1 MQALTGRT
9 VEKPP
14 HRDPGM
20 KRIAVLQ
27 SNYIPWKGY
36 FDIIARVDEF
46 IVYDCVQYTKNDWR
60 NRNQIKTANG
70 KSWLTI
76 PVRQQRLAQT
86 IAETEIADPGCFRK
100 HWLTFRQAYA
110 RAPHLEY
117 CIELLEDLFL
127 DDTPPRLLGASNV
140 RLIRRICEGLGIRTP
155 IVDAETYAPA
165 GDRNER
171 LVDLCRKAGAS
182 AYLSGP
188 AAGAY
193 LDESLFAQAGIE
205 VEWMQYEDYPPYPQ
219 PYPPFDHFVS
229 ILDLLAAAGP
239 DAGRYMLHVEA
250 AAA

>member
-1 MQALTGRT
+1 
-9 VEKPP
+9 
-14 HRDPGM
+14 M

-36 FDIIARVDEF
+36 FDIIARADEF

-86 IAETEIADPGCFRK
+86 IAESEIADPGCFRR
-100 HWLTFRQAYA
+100 HWLTFTQSYA
-110 RAPHLEY
+110 RAPHIAY
-117 CIELLEDLFL
+117 CRELLEDLFL
-127 DDTPPRLLGASNV
+127 DPAPPALLGASNV

-155 IVDAETYAPA
+155 IVDVEAYAPE

-171 LVDLCRKAGAS
+171 LLDLCGKAGAG

-188 AAGAY
+188 AARAY
-193 LDESLFAQAGIE
+193 LDEARFAQAGIA
-205 VEWMQYEDYPPYPQ
+205 VEWMAYEGYPAYPQ
-219 PYPPFDHFVS
+219 PFPPFDHYVS
-229 ILDLLAAAGP
+229 ILDLLASTGP
-239 DAGRYMLHVEA
+239 DAARYLLHA
-250 AAA
+250 GTSR